1 MMELVAAA
9 AAAPVAT
16 LTGTA
21 CRVAKLVYAMRDLPT
36 QSFVTKRATSSD

>member
-1 MMELVAAA
+1 MMEVV
-9 AAAPVAT
+9 AAAPVAALT
-16 LTGTA
+16 LTA